1 MRITCSDPTA
11 VLEYHSVKHVR
22 GPSRA
27 MNGSQVVPLHLDEA
41 FANSKLLERL
51 GRQDERWII
60 VVPRGWRTQDEMTS
74 SQSGS
79 QWAGYDSALADQANS
94 ARLCSSGWPR
104 PPMVDLVWLVLL
116 SPFSGCGLGL
126 AGSGCQICHDDED
139 SMRSCRRTLRGRS
152 VGGRRCAPPRPPLPL
167 TVRYS

>member
-1 MRITCSDPTA
+1 MRITCSDPSA
-11 VLEYHSVKHVR
+11 ALEYHSVKHVR

-27 MNGSQVVPLHLDEA
+27 MNGPQVVPLHLDEV

-51 GRQDERWII
+51 GRQDGRWTV
-60 VVPRGWRTQDEMTS
+60 VVPRGWRARDEMTP

-79 QWAGYDSALADQANS
+79 RRAGYDSALADQANS
-94 ARLCSSGWPR
+94 ARLCSSVVAKAC
-104 PPMVDLVWLVLL
+104 PMVDVVWLVFL

-126 AGSGCQICHDDED
+126 AGSGCQICHDED

-152 VGGRRCAPPRPPLPL
+152 VVGACVHPLP
-167 TVRYS
+167 TTARYS